1 AGFEGRLFDKANFT
15 VEYFDKRS
23 KNLLFDVR
31 LPVSSGATST
41 SSAKTTLTKNLGTIS
56 NTGIELGF
64 DVDIIRNQDW
74 WWNVGA
80 NATWYKNKIV
90 RLPEENRE
98 NGIISGNKK
107 RVEGGSIYDFFTY
120 QYVGV
125 DQMTGNALYAPDTE
139 DYNVTGSN
147 PDAESVP
154 DENVVV
160 IGDEYYVNK
169 TTYAKKDWAGTS
181 I

>member
-1 AGFEGRLFDKANFT
+1 HAYQSLYSINQNDNIAALYISQLGARDLIWETSTQFGAGFEGRLFDKANFT

-98 NGIISGNKK
+98 NGIIS
-107 RVEGGSIYDFFTY
+107 
-120 QYVGV
+120 
-125 DQMTGNALYAPDTE
+125 
-139 DYNVTGSN
+139 
-147 PDAESVP
+147 
-154 DENVVV
+154 
-160 IGDEYYVNK
+160 
-169 TTYAKKDWAGTS
+169 
-181 I
+181 